1 MNGYNLTT
9 AVWGENF
16 VNNYI
21 NFIIPSLLAEG
32 NIPYLKKKTKV
43 FYQIFTSKYFVSL
56 IKNSESFKELESYC
70 DVHLDTDLIDELD
83 KMGFKDKREVVN
95 ICFSKGITIANK
107 YSNPWV
113 RIQPDVLQA
122 KNNFVTLCSLIEKKY
137 KVIFYPMGL
146 KVYEKILNDLNK
158 NYKINNV
165 LSIES
170 FDLVYLS
177 MKYAAKEEENKIFN
191 NYRPKYFQQSIKW
204 SLGEK
209 GYLERAINAGELI
222 CVYPSRK
229 DIEYKFKSLSIEVS
243 DYLDTAVP
251 NSEDWKFIKNSNDFV
266 TCGIEEN
273 VEDGDGKFLQNQRN
287 FFLKKPSK
295 LALALANNNMSHS
308 KILKKSFLEYPIRY
322 FSSKYQASNKKEW
335 ITLEKKTRLY
345 AVQVIL
351 LTKLFSLFPII
362 DKLTRW
368 YFKTYLRFYEKIK
381 HSRKFSKFFID

>member
-9 AVWGENF
+9 VVWGEKF
-16 VNNYI
+16 VDNYI

-56 IKNSESFKELESYC
+56 IKNSESFKELEGYC

-209 GYLERAINAGELI
+209 GYLERAISAGELI

-345 AVQVIL
+345 ALQVIL